1 MLFHACFHR
10 GYRLSQPGGS
20 GFNQLPAFS
29 RISFRNGFLQ
39 LAGDPIQRTR
49 QAFRRFAM
57 GDGECILYGLH

>member
-1 MLFHACFHR
+1 M
-10 GYRLSQPGGS
+10 SQPGGS